1 MSLLRTVAQALVVI
15 TFIWGLGLVFYPPR
29 SDQNVILQ
37 EPDRATKEHIVPSAL
52 SKNDIGLCFIIRT
65 YWAHGPAGGDAE
77 SPLDAM
83 LNTLVRS
90 GHQK

>member
-1 MSLLRTVAQALVVI
+1 MSLLRTVAQALVVV

-37 EPDRATKEHIVPSAL
+37 EPGRATKERIVASAQ
-52 SKNDIGLCFIIRT
+52 SKTVIGLCFIVRT
-65 YWAHGPAGGDAE
+65 YWAHGPAGGESE
-77 SPLDAM
+77 SPLAAM
-83 LNTLVRS
+83 LNALVSS